1 MTVTEM
7 TPVVRG
13 SDILLELPAGELDL
27 AQTLDCGQAFRW
39 SKQPDNDSYIGVAR
53 GRRLHLSRRDNQLVL
68 HNTTVEDY
76 YEIWQGYFDLG
87 RNYAALKEQ
96 FVHDP
101 VLRDALDYACGIR
114 VLRQEPWETICTFI
128 ISANNNIPRIKGI
141 VERLCQLCGEP
152 LGQDCYTFPTPARMA
167 ELSES
172 DLAPLR
178 CGYRDKFLL
187 DAAHKVA
194 GGEVCLEDAAIL
206 PTDEAR
212 AALMKIKGVGPKVA
226 DCALLFGFGRSEC
239 FPMDTWMKKVM
250 AVLYPQGL
258 PEGLLSN
265 AGIAQQYLFHYARH
279 HGDLFV

>member
-1 MTVTEM
+1 MTVTAM

-13 SDILLELPAGELDL
+13 NDIILPLSPQEMDL

-39 SKQPDNDSYIGVAR
+39 SRQPDGSYIGVAC
-53 GRRLHLSRRDNQLVL
+53 GRQLHISRNGDELLL
-68 HNTTVEDY
+68 HNTTMEDY
-76 YEIWQGYFDLG
+76 CEVWQGYFDLE
-87 RNYAALKEQ
+87 RDYASLKEQ
-96 FVHDP
+96 FSWDP
-101 VLRDALDYACGIR
+101 VLRDALDYAEGIR
-114 VLRQEPWETICTFI
+114 VLHQEPWETICTFI

-152 LGQDCYTFPTPARMA
+152 LGQGFFAFPTPTRMA
-167 ELSES
+167 ELTES

-187 DAAHKVA
+187 DAARKVS
-194 GGEVCLEDAAIL
+194 GGQLSLEEAATL
-206 PTDEAR
+206 PTGEAR
-212 AALMKIKGVGPKVA
+212 AALMAIKGVGPKVA

-258 PEGLLSN
+258 PDGLLAN